1 MSLLFL
7 DIPILVAGT
16 VLIYIHMFEA
26 TEAKRKAIQT
36 KRKKSE
42 DRMPGILERRFSLIL
57 EKKLKDEDDLRHE
70 NGEPDV

>member
-26 TEAKRKAIQT
+26 TEAKRNAIET
-36 KRKKSE
+36 KRKESE
-42 DRMPGILERRFSLIL
+42 DRMLGILERRFSLIP

-70 NGEPDV
+70 KGEPNV